1 MAVGLRYVSADP
13 RVQTGPDLGLSTL
26 SLSHSR
32 TNPPPPA
39 GPRKILEHY
48 TEGGVG

>member
-13 RVQTGPDLGLSTL
+13 RGQTDPDLGLSTL

-32 TNPPPPA
+32 TKPPA